1 MQTTAT
7 LPLAWI
13 HGVKHRLSMH
23 GHVEHVGL
31 YLLRRLEPELGQ
43 AAPPSLP
50 PSLSLPAVRSTTS
63 ASASARICTSTTR
76 GAAAA
81 VSWGA
86 LQASTLPTT
95 ELHRQGENAATA
107 TLRTLPLRLRAP
119 SPASSSAVEGAP
131 PEPTPLPP
139 PQTGP
144 TGLGAC
150 RAGRR
155 VLGQAGPG
163 DAPGDA
169 LQKEWQ
175 AGSVPKSSGT
185 APARAQRS
193 SP

>member
-50 PSLSLPAVRSTTS
+50 PSLSLSAVRSTTS

-119 SPASSSAVEGAP
+119 SPAAP
-131 PEPTPLPP
+131 SHVLDTSNHRCDVVNRAIASMQLLGRQPP
-139 PQTGP
+139 PW
-144 TGLGAC
+144 
-150 RAGRR
+150 RR
-155 VLGQAGPG
+155 REP
-163 DAPGDA
+163 P
-169 LQKEWQ
+169 
-175 AGSVPKSSGT
+175 
-185 APARAQRS
+185 RAQSVSFRRRI
-193 SP
+193 PCHDFLQG